1 MKLKHKTEDR
11 TQNTE
16 HRRQD
21 SPAKRLTSCLC
32 LLTSSL
38 WVLCFVFLPL
48 NLTASLTG
56 IASANSATETVLQ
69 SPQNGSAISGDPNS
83 TLARQLRQAEIS
95 AAKARKESE
104 SKKRLKQIIEQ
115 VRAVEFVSQAQPTE
129 SPITPEQ
136 TPTPEP
142 NSTPS
147 DVQVPEEDAEPAN
160 EPKLPYEPVAE
171 QTLEMLRNL
180 SQKPEKVENPLEL
193 AEILFLSGNLN
204 DAAMLYQEALK
215 RQDPNDAAVSRDRA
229 WILFQSGNCLR
240 NDDMPAAAKMYR
252 RLQTEYP
259 TSPWAELAK
268 ARGKLIDWYLK
279 DEPEKLVAEVRSAK
293 NEPE

>member
-1 MKLKHKTEDR
+1 MKLKQKTEHR
-11 TQNTE
+11 TQNKE
-16 HRRQD
+16 YRRHV
-21 SPAKRLTSCLC
+21 ALLR
-32 LLTSSL
+32 LLTACF
-38 WVLCFVFLPL
+38 WALCFVFLPL
-48 NLTASLTG
+48 HLLASLNG
-56 IASANSATETVLQ
+56 IASANTPAVSAE
-69 SPQNGSAISGDPNS
+69 PNS
-83 TLARQLRQAEIS
+83 TLASQVRQAEIS
-95 AAKARKESE
+95 AAKAQKESE
-104 SKKRLKQIIEQ
+104 SKKRLKQLIEQ
-115 VRAVEFVSQAQPTE
+115 VRAVELAPQPQPAE
-129 SPITPEQ
+129 PPVAPEQ
-136 TPTPEP
+136 MPTPEP
-142 NSTPS
+142 NAAPS
-147 DVQVPEEDAEPAN
+147 DVPPSEKDAEPVN

-180 SQKPEKVENPLEL
+180 SQKPEQLENPLEL

-215 RQDPNDAAVSRDRA
+215 RQDPNDASVSQDRA
-229 WILFQSGNCLR
+229 WILFQTGNCLR

-279 DEPEKLVAEVRSAK
+279 DEPEKLVAEVRGTK

>member
-1 MKLKHKTEDR
+1 MKLKHKTEHR
-11 TQNTE
+11 KQNTE
-16 HRRQD
+16 N
-21 SPAKRLTSCLC
+21 KRWISCLY
-32 LLTSSL
+32 LLTL
-38 WVLCFVFLPL
+38 VFWAICFVFLPL
-48 NLTASLTG
+48 NLTESLTG
-56 IASANSATETVLQ
+56 IASANSATERVLQ
-69 SPQNGSAISGDPNS
+69 SPQNGGAISEVPDG

-115 VRAVEFVSQAQPTE
+115 VRAVEFTSQAQPAE
-129 SPITPEQ
+129 PPIAPEQ
-136 TPTPEP
+136 MPTPEP
-142 NSTPS
+142 NSAPS
-147 DVQVPEEDAEPAN
+147 DAQAPEKDVEPVN

-180 SQKPEKVENPLEL
+180 SQKPEQLENPLEL

-229 WILFQSGNCLR
+229 WILFQTGNCLR
-240 NDDMPAAAKMYR
+240 NDDMSAAAKMYR

-268 ARGKLIDWYLK
+268 ARSKLIDWYLK
-279 DEPEKLVAEVRSAK
+279 DEPEKLVAEVRSTK